1 MSKTS
6 VALDGM
12 HRASFEDNIGE
23 GTMATKRGFL
33 LALAASVSTSAICPA
48 FAEAYPARPIIMVVP
63 FPVGGPTDTV
73 GRILAER
80 MGASLGKALT
90 IENVA
95 GADGTIGVGRVA
107 RALPDGYT
115 IGLGI
120 WSTHVVNGAIYK
132 LQYDVVNDFEP
143 IALLANTPLLIIAKT
158 DVPANDLMGL
168 IAWLKANPGKAS
180 LGTGGMG
187 SPQHIAG
194 ILFQQLTNTR
204 FQFVHYRGAAPL
216 MQDLVAGHIDIN
228 IDAPAISLPQVR
240 AGSIKAYAVTARSR
254 LPSAPDVPT
263 VDQAGLPGFYLTA
276 WLAFFAPKGTPKPI
290 IDKLNATTV
299 DALAA
304 LEVRTRFADLGLEL
318 FPREQQT
325 PEALAAVQ
333 KADIE
338 KWWPIIKRG
347 L

>member
-1 MSKTS
+1 
-6 VALDGM
+6 
-12 HRASFEDNIGE
+12 
-23 GTMATKRGFL
+23 MATKRGFL

-48 FAEAYPARPIIMVVP
+48 FSEAYPARSITIVVP
-63 FPVGGPTDTV
+63 FPAGGPTDSV
-73 GRILAER
+73 GRILADR
-80 MGASLGKALT
+80 MGASLGKALA

-107 RALPDGYT
+107 RAMPDGYT
-115 IGLGI
+115 IALGI

-132 LQYDVVNDFEP
+132 LQYDVVKDFEP

-158 DVPANDLMGL
+158 AVPANDLMGL
-168 IAWLKANPGKAS
+168 IAWLKANPDKAS
-180 LGTGGMG
+180 LGTGGVG

-216 MQDLVAGHIDIN
+216 MQDLVAGHIDIS

-240 AGSIKAYAVTARSR
+240 TGSIKAYAVTARSR
-254 LPSAPDVPT
+254 LPSAPDIPT
-263 VDQAGLPGFYLTA
+263 ADQAGLPGFDLTA
-276 WLAFFAPKGTPKPI
+276 WLAFFAPRGTPKPI
-290 IDKLNATTV
+290 IDKLNAATV

-304 LEVRTRFADLGLEL
+304 PEVRTRFADLGLEL
-318 FPREQQT
+318 FPREQQK

-333 KADIE
+333 KGDIE
-338 KWWPIIKRG
+338 RWWPIIKRG